1 MNSSLAIAKISTS
14 QIEFSIN
21 KKRSCDAVLENIT
34 EPMLKLPKRIM
45 FSFTPPLSLN
55 KQYLYTD
62 FVGPSL
68 STLVLVSL
76 LQYSFSQKKT
86 HTLNLSSINVV
97 VIVLSYYFMLSLSI
111 YFASRMVNVKLKL
124 LDILTLI
131 GYSFYGFIITLSIP
145 FALQTIENNSLFYFC
160 LILFSGLSCI
170 RVLLILLFAI
180 ETPIAR
186 FLICSLI
193 GNVHILFVIY
203 LYFIFVNPN
212 YDFTHRSVP

>member
-1 MNSSLAIAKISTS
+1 MNSSLAITKISTS
-14 QIEFSIN
+14 QIEFSIS

-45 FSFTPPLSLN
+45 FSFAPPLSLS
-55 KQYLYTD
+55 KQYLFTD

-76 LQYSFSQKKT
+76 LQYSFSQKKIPV
-86 HTLNLSSINVV
+86 HNISSINVV
-97 VIVLSYYFMLSLSI
+97 CIVLSYYFILSFCI
-111 YFASRMVNVKLKL
+111 YIASRIVNVKLKL

-131 GYSFYGFIITLSIP
+131 GYSFYGFIVTLSIP
-145 FALQTIENNSLFYFC
+145 LALRMIESDSLFYFC
-160 LILFSGLSCI
+160 LILFSGLSCV

-180 ETPIAR
+180 EMPIAR

-203 LYFIFVNPN
+203 LYYVFVNPT
-212 YDFTHRSVP
+212 YDLIRPHLP